1 MKRVLTLGITAAAAS
16 LLAACGSAGV
26 DTSPTPASSSSGAST
41 PTATPVPTA
50 PPTAAPT
57 PSQTAVPTSYDPC
70 QLVTASEASSLAGVT
85 YGPGTETTNSGNGKN
100 CVYGADTL
108 NVFTVLVAVASDAAT
123 ADADWAAEESQV
135 KSALNTSAKGASIDI
150 SISNVS
156 LSGADMAAVGTGG
169 ADIEGVKIAATSVYF
184 LKGAVFVAFSDLVL
198 GKSAPS
204 ASDMENEANTV
215 LGRL

>member
-1 MKRVLTLGITAAAAS
+1 MKRVLTLGVIVATAS
-16 LLAACGSAGV
+16 LLAACGADSS
-26 DTSPTPASSSSGAST
+26 DTSPTPASSSSAPT
-41 PTATPVPTA
+41 PTATPIPTA
-50 PPTAAPT
+50 PPTAVPT
-57 PSQTAVPTSYDPC
+57 PEQTAVPTSFDPC

-85 YGPGTETTNSGNGKN
+85 YGPGLETTNSGNGKN
-100 CVYGADTL
+100 CVYGAQTL

-123 ADADWAAEESQV
+123 ADADWATEEAQV
-135 KSALNTSAKGASIDI
+135 KSALNTSAKGVSVDI
-150 SISNVS
+150 SISDVS

-169 ADIEGVKIAATSVYF
+169 ATIEGEKLAATAVYF

-215 LGRL
+215 LGRI